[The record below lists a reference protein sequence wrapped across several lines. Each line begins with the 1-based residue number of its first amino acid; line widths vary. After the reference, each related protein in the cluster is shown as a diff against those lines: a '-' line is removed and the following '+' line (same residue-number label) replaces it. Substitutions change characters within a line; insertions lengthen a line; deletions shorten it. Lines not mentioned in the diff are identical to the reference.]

1 MKTYFDIGL
10 FDLLSQNWHKKMKQ
24 EVNFRISE
32 TIEACKSIHALKQ
45 EEENHVSIKEL
56 IILEEIYG

>member
-1 MKTYFDIGL
+1 MKEEI
-10 FDLLSQNWHKKMKQ
+10 
-24 EVNFRISE
+24 NFRISE

-45 EEENHVSIKEL
+45 EKENHISIKEL